1 MAVTDQEKDD
11 LLEEELDAAVAAS
24 EPTELAEQEDAG
36 IAAIENDS
44 DDEYEF
50 ETTDDDVEDDADA
63 DDGDDAEV
71 ESADADEEEPADEEV
86 PAAEEEPEVDL
97 DDELYDKVN
106 HAARLLRARKAALA
120 REAEEDAAKLND
132 LRRAVKLL
140 ELKPQMEQAEMS
152 DLLGM
157 RLRELDALLAMG
169 EEAGVVVRVQP
180 EEEDMRIVLV
190 SAADDAEEK
199 LETLGKRR
207 KKLVAQLSR
216 TDAQDIVDLM
226 DRIIDPLVKMGLD
239 NEDRGPRG
247 GHDDRGGHGG
257 RGGYGDRGGRNDRG
271 GNRGGYGDRGG
282 RNDRGGNRGGYG
294 DRGSK
299 GGSYGDRSNRGG
311 YGDRNNRGSSYGDRS
326 NNRNS
331 YGDRNNNRGGNR
343 GGSYGGRSNNRGS
356 YGDRNSS
363 SSYRD

>member
-63 DDGDDAEV
+63 DDGDDAE
-71 ESADADEEEPADEEV
+71 EEPADKEV

-199 LETLGKRR
+199 LEVLGKRR

-271 GNRGGYGDRGG
+271 GNRGSYGDRGG
-282 RNDRGGNRGGYG
+282 RNDRGGNRGSYG

>member
-11 LLEEELDAAVAAS
+11 LLEEELDAAMAAS
-24 EPTELAEQEDAG
+24 EPTELAEQADDE
-36 IAAIENDS
+36 IAMS
-44 DDEYEF
+44 DVEDEYES
-50 ETTDDDVEDDADA
+50 ETSNDDVEVDLDAA
-63 DDGDDAEV
+63 DEEGDAEE
-71 ESADADEEEPADEEV
+71 ESADADEEV

-157 RLRELDALLAMG
+157 RLRELDGLLAMG

-199 LETLGKRR
+199 LEALGKRR

-247 GHDDRGGHGG
+247 GHDDRSGHGG

-294 DRGSK
+294 DRGGK
-299 GGSYGDRSNRGG
+299 GGS
-311 YGDRNNRGSSYGDRS
+311 YGDRNNRGSSYGDRNNRGNSYGDRS
-326 NNRNS
+326 NNRSS
-331 YGDRNNNRGGNR
+331 YGDRNNSRGGNR

-356 YGDRNSS
+356 YGDRNGS